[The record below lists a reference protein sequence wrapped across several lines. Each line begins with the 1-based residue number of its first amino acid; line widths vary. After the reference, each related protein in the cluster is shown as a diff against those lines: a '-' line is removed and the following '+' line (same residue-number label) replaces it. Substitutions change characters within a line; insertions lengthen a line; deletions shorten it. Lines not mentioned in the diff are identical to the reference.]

1 MTKICLIIG
10 GGSLPRE
17 ILKKLKKDEV
27 FVVALKE
34 ADVEFANLE
43 GYEYEIVSFVKV
55 GKILRLLKARE
66 ISTVCFAGSVKKPSF
81 FGLKPD
87 FSGFLLLFQLIRLK
101 SKGDDAVLKAVI
113 KFMDKRNISL
123 KGAGEI
129 CTDLIVKR
137 GVLTNGK
144 PHQEAM
150 KDGELGRQVVIGLSK
165 FDIGQSVVIQEGVVI
180 GVEAVEGT
188 DSLIER
194 CSLLCYYKSKN
205 RPILVKHS
213 KEGQTLKIDMP
224 TIGFKTIDLLIKH
237 NFAGVFMEAEKTLF
251 LEQEKSIELANKH
264 NIFIVGI

>member
-1 MTKICLIIG
+1 MSKICLIIG
-10 GGSLPRE
+10 GGVLPRE
-17 ILKKLKKDEV
+17 ILKKLKKEEV
-27 FVVALKE
+27 FIVALKE
-34 ADVEFANLE
+34 ADVDFANLE
-43 GYEYEIVSFVKV
+43 GYEYDVISFVKV
-55 GKILRLLKARE
+55 GKILKLLRARGINE
-66 ISTVCFAGSVKKPSF
+66 VCFAGSVKKPSF

-129 CTDLIVKR
+129 CTDLVVKR
-137 GVLTNGK
+137 GVLTKGK
-144 PHQEAM
+144 SHKEAM
-150 KDGELGRQVVIGLSK
+150 KDGELGRQVVLGLSK
-165 FDIGQSVVIQEGVVI
+165 FDIGQSVIIQEGVVI

-194 CSLLCYYKSKN
+194 CSLLCYKSKN

-224 TIGFKTIDLLIKH
+224 TIGFKTIELLVKN
-237 NFAGVFMEAEKTLF
+237 NFAGVFVEAEKTLF

-264 NIFIVGI
+264 DIFIVGI